1 VVSTANTVTSN
12 SVFLGY
18 NTKALA
24 DSQTNQIVIGDTAVG
39 LGSNTA
45 ILGNSSI
52 TKTQLQGNVG
62 IGTSSPNVDLQIG
75 EIVAAYG
82 VPFGELSIGA
92 NNASIYVQG
101 GGYGT

>member
-1 VVSTANTVTSN
+1 MQHFMRILQVIIIQLLVLDAGRFIADGTTANTSTSN

-62 IGTSSPNVDLQIG
+62 IGTASPYNKRCRR
-75 EIVAAYG
+75 Y
-82 VPFGELSIGA
+82 
-92 NNASIYVQG
+92 
-101 GGYGT
+101 